1 MSKAE
6 VKTLLSKGTLG
17 THFGGIHFE
26 ESTIA
31 EAQIRTSF
39 ESDEMKNVGGDKAA
53 KKLKIKIS
61 FKKGKGDGYMGSD
74 AGIFTGDEKALV
86 KYFQDFM
93 GFEGK
98 TFKELQKE
106 YS

>member
-1 MSKAE
+1 METFK
-6 VKTLLSKGTLG
+6 KFLS
-17 THFGGIHFE
+17 
-26 ESTIA
+26 

-53 KKLKIKIS
+53 KKMGIKVS
-61 FKKGKGDGYMGSD
+61 FKKGKGDGLNGSD
-74 AGIFTGDEKALV
+74 AGIFTGPEKALV
-86 KYFQDFM
+86 KYFKDYF

-106 YS
+106 YN